1 VRGAA
6 QKAEARAVA
15 YRGAIGALQAAE
27 QHRDAL
33 NEALR
38 WLRGEAVHAERRL
51 RPPVAA
57 GLHDRLTSQV
67 TTLAEALAGEG
78 HKADRHRREIAR
90 LRAAGQHRDA
100 LNEALRWL
108 SSDAAAR
115 ARRDPGEAPG
125 MYRQLTDRITG
136 LAAAVPGYR
145 PERRH

>member
-6 QKAEARAVA
+6 AKAEARAVA
-15 YRGAIGALQAAE
+15 YRGAIGALQAAG
-27 QHRDAL
+27 QDRDAL

-38 WLRGEAVHAERRL
+38 WLRGEVVHAERLL
-51 RPPVAA
+51 RPRDAA
-57 GLHDRLTSQV
+57 VLHEDLNSQV
-67 TTLAEALAGEG
+67 TTLAEALDGTG

-90 LRAAGQHRDA
+90 LRAAGQDRDA

-108 SSDAAAR
+108 SSAAAAR
-115 ARRDPGEAPG
+115 ARSDPGETPG
-125 MYRQLTDRITG
+125 MYRQLTERITG